1 MFTLGILTVSTS
13 RADCPE
19 LDASGNVIREM
30 LSAAH
35 YCEMK
40 YEIVRDDR
48 VLIEE
53 CLKKWCDE
61 DGLDLIVTT
70 GGTGIASEDVT
81 PEACLAVIDKEI
93 PGMAEVMRMETF
105 AKTQLSILSR
115 SVVGIR
121 GDSLIVTLP
130 GNPKGVGECLQV
142 IKPILPHALDIL
154 KGKTTHHSID
164 D

>member
-13 RADCPE
+13 RADFPE
-19 LDASGNVIREM
+19 SDTSGNVIREL
-30 LSAAH
+30 LSSKT
-35 YCEMK
+35 YCEMR
-40 YEIVRDDR
+40 YEVVRDDR
-48 VLIEE
+48 ILIEE

-70 GGTGIASEDVT
+70 GGTGIGPQDVT
-81 PEACLAVIDKEI
+81 PEACLAVIEKEI
-93 PGMAEVMRMETF
+93 PGIAEIMRMETF

-121 GDSLIVTLP
+121 GGSLIVTLP

-142 IKPILPHALDIL
+142 IEPILPHALDIL
-154 KGKTTHHSID
+154 KGKTTHHSVD
-164 D
+164 G